1 MASGPPFAE
10 AGAGD
15 GAHSRQQPAALSRR
29 VADQG
34 GDDSDDNLVFVDENA
49 PSSRG
54 SMAQRIAR
62 RAPAP
67 IVVHQASPPRQ
78 SRAVAK
84 RPSATRTPSKDA
96 VVERT
101 KSPTGSKDAVIE
113 RVVSRQSIA
122 EQQHVQR
129 QSSGSHTPP
138 AMKGAAASR
147 ASPQSPQTAPTSPQT
162 SASSPAVA
170 RAPAG
175 EKQKPG
181 QEEGEFTI
189 VLKKS
194 SPDESLGADIAGTPD
209 TKALKI
215 VSWKGDSLIEKWNS
229 DNPAKQVKKG
239 DLVVAANGME
249 GSVVTIIAEIKRSMV
264 IELRIKR
271 ELVSAK
277 AAGSAAS
284 SASSSS
290 GAAAPGKGAGP
301 PPAASDQEASES
313 AESSAKEEGSDEE
326 DDEED
331 SDSEESASEG
341 K

>member
-1 MASGPPFAE
+1 
-10 AGAGD
+10 
-15 GAHSRQQPAALSRR
+15 
-29 VADQG
+29 
-34 GDDSDDNLVFVDENA
+34 
-49 PSSRG
+49 
-54 SMAQRIAR
+54 
-62 RAPAP
+62 
-67 IVVHQASPPRQ
+67 
-78 SRAVAK
+78 
-84 RPSATRTPSKDA
+84 

-341 K
+341 KDKATAKAKAKAAKGDSDSSEEEKPKAKAKAKAKATKDDSDSSDESEAAPKPKASGPKRQVSDSSEDS